1 MNGFA
6 RKHVANFLIASS
18 AALGLAPM
26 ALAQGAPMEMDGPMG
41 GGMHGPMEG
50 MRGMHHGGMLRGL
63 DLTEAQRDQIFKIHH
78 DQVPAMR
85 EQMKQVRHARED
97 LMKLA
102 NADRFDDA
110 RARQAADTLAKA
122 VSAMAVMRAQTANR
136 VRAVLTPEQRQR
148 VDERLQRHGSM
159 HRG

>member
-6 RKHVANFLIASS
+6 RKHVANFLLASS
-18 AALGLAPM
+18 AALGIAPM
-26 ALAQGAPMEMDGPMG
+26 ALAQGAPTEMDGPM
-41 GGMHGPMEG
+41 HGAMEG
-50 MRGMHHGGMLRGL
+50 MRGMHHGGPGMMLRGL

-102 NADRFDDA
+102 SADRFDEA

-136 VRAVLTPEQRQR
+136 VRTVLTPEQRQR
-148 VDERLQRHGSM
+148 LDERMQRHGGM